1 MRIAITGAS
10 GLVGTQ
16 LTAFLRDRDHE
27 VIPVVRRTPSEN
39 EIRWDPAAGE
49 IEGEKF
55 EGVDAVV
62 NLAGENIAEGRW
74 NAAKK
79 QRIRDSRVNSTQLLA
94 ETLASL
100 SQPPGVLV
108 NASAIGYYGDR
119 SDEALD
125 EDSPP
130 GDDFLANV
138 CHEWETATSAAH
150 ATGIRVVKLRIGVV
164 LSPDGGAL
172 KKMLLPF
179 RLGAGGR
186 VGSGRQYWSW
196 VSIDDLVGII
206 HHALT
211 NDSLVG
217 AVNAVSPQSV
227 TNLEFTKTLGRVLR
241 RPTIFPMPA
250 IAAKLALGEMAE
262 ALLLA
267 SARVVPRR
275 LQQTNYEFRH
285 ADLESALRHLLGK

>member
-1 MRIAITGAS
+1 MRIAITGSS

-16 LTAFLRDRDHE
+16 LAAFLRAQGHE
-27 VIPVVRRTPSEN
+27 VVPVVRRKPSEN
-39 EIRWDPAAGE
+39 EISWDPAAGE

-55 EGVDAVV
+55 EGVGAVV

-100 SQPPGVLV
+100 SQRPGLLI

-119 SDEALD
+119 GDEALD

-130 GDDFLANV
+130 GNDFLADV
-138 CHEWETATSAAH
+138 CREWEAETSAAD
-150 ATGIRVVKLRIGVV
+150 AAGIRVVKLRIGVV

-211 NDSLVG
+211 TDSL
-217 AVNAVSPQSV
+217 A
-227 TNLEFTKTLGRVLR
+227 T
-241 RPTIFPMPA
+241 A
-250 IAAKLALGEMAE
+250 IAHYPLVL
-262 ALLLA
+262 
-267 SARVVPRR
+267 
-275 LQQTNYEFRH
+275 
-285 ADLESALRHLLGK
+285 